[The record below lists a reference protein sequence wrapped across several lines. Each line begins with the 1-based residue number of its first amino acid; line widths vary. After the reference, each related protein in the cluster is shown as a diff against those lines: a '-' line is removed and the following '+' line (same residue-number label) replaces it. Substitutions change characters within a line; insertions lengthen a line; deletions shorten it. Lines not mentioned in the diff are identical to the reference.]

1 MKKQERAAV
10 AEEMQYHIRSWQH
23 SNQSQKNY
31 CAENNLSYP
40 KFIYWLHKDREGANP
55 EDQVFIPVKTRPAS
69 RTSVADVEITYPN
82 GVRLRI
88 MSDKLEHI
96 GRLIRLV

>member
-40 KFIYWLHKDREGANP
+40 KFIYWLHRNREGENLP
-55 EDQVFIPVKTRPAS
+55 DQVFIPVKTKPAA

-82 GVRLRI
+82 GVRLRVSPDSFEYI
-88 MSDKLEHI
+88 S
-96 GRLIRLV
+96 RLIRLV